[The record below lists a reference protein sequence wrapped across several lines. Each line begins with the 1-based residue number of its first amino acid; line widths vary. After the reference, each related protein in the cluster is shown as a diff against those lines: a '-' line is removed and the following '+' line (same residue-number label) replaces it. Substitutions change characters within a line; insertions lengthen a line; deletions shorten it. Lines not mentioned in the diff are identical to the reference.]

1 MADELYLHMQ
11 IVDDQARNIRANSP
25 STRQRDAQKDDEHQE
40 AESSADEAPTVARSG
55 ESGVRTGSAAGGAE
69 AESSVD
75 EAPTVARSG
84 ESGVRTGSADG
95 GTDPPAGDTDPDPGN
110 GYSGI
115 TPSGRWS
122 ARSIDLRPQKFD
134 PRQIRAYTG
143 LNQFT
148 IDPAK
153 V

>member
-1 MADELYLHMQ
+1 M
-11 IVDDQARNIRANSP
+11 
-25 STRQRDAQKDDEHQE
+25 
-40 AESSADEAPTVARSG
+40 DEAPTVARSG
-55 ESGVRTGSAAGGAE
+55 ESGVRTGSAAGGA
-69 AESSVD
+69 
-75 EAPTVARSG
+75 
-84 ESGVRTGSADG
+84 
-95 GTDPPAGDTDPDPGN
+95 DPAAGDTDPDPGD

-148 IDPAK
+148 IDPASMSINLRLSYDRCTWYLPTK
-153 V
+153 VSRQSLGLLKP